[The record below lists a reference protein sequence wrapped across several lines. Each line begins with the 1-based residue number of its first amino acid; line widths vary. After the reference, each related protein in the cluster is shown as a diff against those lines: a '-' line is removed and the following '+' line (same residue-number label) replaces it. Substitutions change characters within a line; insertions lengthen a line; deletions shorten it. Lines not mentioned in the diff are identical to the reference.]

1 MDADAIAALRAQAKD
16 AAGDWIGLP
25 NVGDWFAGQVA
36 DPSHQTVTTDFGDTE
51 ELLVED
57 VTINDQEQAGVMTFR
72 LSRSVLQRELGS
84 DAEEAPGPGWQVL
97 VTYKGLKRG
106 QSGRE
111 YHSYSVQKAAPELE
125 AVAKVAKKKSGA
137 AKAGSDDIPFAPSAF

>member
-1 MDADAIAALRAQAKD
+1 MDADAIALLRAQATND
-16 AAGDWIGLP
+16 GGDWIGLP
-25 NVGDWFAGQVA
+25 NVGDWFAGRVA
-36 DPSHQTVTTDFGDTE
+36 DPAHQTVTTDFGETE

-57 VTINDQEQAGVMTFR
+57 VTINDQEQAGTMTFR

-84 DAEEAPGPGWQVL
+84 DADEAPGPGWSVL

-111 YHSYSVQKAAPELE
+111 YHSYSVQKAAPDL
-125 AVAKVAKKKSGA
+125 AAAASVAKSKAKPK
-137 AKAGSDDIPFAPSAF
+137 AKADGDDIPF

>member
-1 MDADAIAALRAQAKD
+1 MDADAIAALRAQATND
-16 AAGDWIGLP
+16 SGDWIGLP
-25 NVGDWFAGQVA
+25 NVGDWFAGRVA
-36 DPSHQTVTTDFGDTE
+36 DPSHQTVTTDFGETE

-57 VTINDQEQAGVMTFR
+57 VTINDQEQAGTMTFR

-84 DAEEAPGPGWQVL
+84 DAEEVPGPGWAVL

-111 YHSYSVQKAAPELE
+111 YHSYSVRKAAPDLE
-125 AVAKVAKKKSGA
+125 AVAAT
-137 AKAGSDDIPFAPSAF
+137 AKAKSKPKAKADGGDEIPF